1 MKRRTAMLLS
11 ALFAAGAIATYS
23 NTAKADTITQP
34 KGQIPE
40 ANIETKST
48 NEGLQQKQ
56 VQLGARKSPDLN
68 QKNNKNI
75 STTPVQNNQQLHIT
89 HQVEHNNN
97 NWYQMQNKSWLP
109 SSYTTDVKQKQSVQA
124 KQNVQNAQ
132 PVQNSNTQTQAQS
145 QNNWHKES
153 ADFVTGGVINLRTA
167 PNTNSAIIE
176 AMPTG
181 STIKYDAYQK
191 IDQYTWLRQPRED
204 GSYGYIVGR
213 NNGVAWGTFKE
224 SATKPVESKP
234 AAKPVQSQNNWHKE
248 SADFVTGGVINLRTA
263 PNTNSAIIEAM
274 PTGSTIKYD
283 AYQKIDQYTWLR
295 QPREDGSYGY
305 IVGRNNGVAW
315 GTFKESTAK
324 PVQSQSNWHKESADF
339 VTGGVINLRTAP
351 NTNSAIIETMPTG
364 STIKYDAYRKIDQY
378 TWLRQPREDGSYG
391 YIVGRNNGV
400 AWGTFKESA
409 AKPVDNKPATKPVD
423 NKPATKPVDNKPAT
437 KPVDNKPAT
446 KPVDN
451 KPATKPVESKPAT
464 KPVDNKPA
472 TKPVDSKPA
481 TKPVESK
488 PATKPVD
495 NKPATKPVDS
505 KPATKPVDNKPATK
519 PVESKP
525 ATKPVDNKPAT
536 KPVDNKPATKPVE
549 SKPATKPVESK
560 PATQPVDNKPATK
573 PVDSK
578 PATKPVDNKPAT
590 QPADNKDNIGIITLP
605 AGYTR
610 EMVEESSGGKDG
622 LDDTKGKITSLAK
635 KVSEEGMRINNY
647 SNNDAR
653 IVDLTN
659 ITSEQAKELTDFTLN
674 TINHIRKQMGLNPFV
689 YSNRVQKIADDI
701 AKNYVRDNRD
711 ATGNHDVIAITDA
724 MRKDHGLDSIT
735 KTVGNDVENMGGW
748 YIYTVDTNHETM
760 GSIKEHIYYNIE
772 QIIFGG
778 YYNGAAREMYHARSL
793 TNPVTTRL
801 GAMYGFSI
809 SKIPNSNV
817 ATSHFITFSGFDGYD
832 EFLPDF
838 HD

>member
-68 QKNNKNI
+68 QKTNKNI

-145 QNNWHKES
+145 QGNWHKES

-191 IDQYTWLRQPRED
+191 IGQYTWLRQPRED

-234 AAKPVQSQNNWHKE
+234 AAKPV
-248 SADFVTGGVINLRTA
+248 
-263 PNTNSAIIEAM
+263 
-274 PTGSTIKYD
+274 
-283 AYQKIDQYTWLR
+283 
-295 QPREDGSYGY
+295 
-305 IVGRNNGVAW
+305 
-315 GTFKESTAK
+315 
-324 PVQSQSNWHKESADF
+324 
-339 VTGGVINLRTAP
+339 
-351 NTNSAIIETMPTG
+351 
-364 STIKYDAYRKIDQY
+364 
-378 TWLRQPREDGSYG
+378 
-391 YIVGRNNGV
+391 
-400 AWGTFKESA
+400 
-409 AKPVDNKPATKPVD
+409 DNKPATK
-423 NKPATKPVDNKPAT
+423 
-437 KPVDNKPAT
+437 
-446 KPVDN
+446 
-451 KPATKPVESKPAT
+451 
-464 KPVDNKPA
+464 
-472 TKPVDSKPA
+472 
-481 TKPVESK
+481 
-488 PATKPVD
+488 
-495 NKPATKPVDS
+495 
-505 KPATKPVDNKPATK
+505 
-519 PVESKP
+519 
-525 ATKPVDNKPAT
+525 
-536 KPVDNKPATKPVE
+536 
-549 SKPATKPVESK
+549 
-560 PATQPVDNKPATK
+560 
-573 PVDSK
+573 
-578 PATKPVDNKPAT
+578 
-590 QPADNKDNIGIITLP
+590 PADNKDNIGIITLP

-659 ITSEQAKELTDFTLN
+659 ITSEQTKELTDFTLN

-772 QIIFGG
+772 QMIFGG

>member
-68 QKNNKNI
+68 QKTNKNI

-191 IDQYTWLRQPRED
+191 IDQYTWLRQPREN
-204 GSYGYIVGR
+204 GSYGYIIGR

-224 SATKPVESKP
+224 SATKP
-234 AAKPVQSQNNWHKE
+234 AAKPVQSQNNWHRE

-263 PNTNSAIIEAM
+263 PNTNSAIIETM

-283 AYQKIDQYTWLR
+283 AYQKIGQYTWLR

-409 AKPVDNKPATKPVD
+409 AKPVENKPATKPVENKPAAKPVENKPAAKPVESKPATKPVENKPATKPVD
-423 NKPATKPVDNKPAT
+423 SKPAAKPVENKPAA
-437 KPVDNKPAT
+437 

-451 KPATKPVESKPAT
+451 KPATKPVE
-464 KPVDNKPA
+464 
-472 TKPVDSKPA
+472 
-481 TKPVESK
+481 
-488 PATKPVD
+488 
-495 NKPATKPVDS
+495 
-505 KPATKPVDNKPATK
+505 NKPATK
-519 PVESKP
+519 PVE
-525 ATKPVDNKPAT
+525 NKPAT
-536 KPVDNKPATKPVE
+536 KPVDNK
-549 SKPATKPVESK
+549 
-560 PATQPVDNKPATK
+560 DN
-573 PVDSK
+573 V
-578 PATKPVDNKPAT
+578 
-590 QPADNKDNIGIITLP
+590 GIIKLP

-610 EMVEESSGGKDG
+610 EMIEESSGGKDG
-622 LDDTKGKITSLAK
+622 FDESKNRLTPLAK
-635 KVSEEGMRINNY
+635 KLSEEGIKLNGKYITNSVYQDNRPIN
-647 SNNDAR
+647 
-653 IVDLTN
+653 LTN
-659 ITSEQAKELTDFTLN
+659 ITKSQEQELTNFALN
-674 TINHIRKQMGLNPFV
+674 TINYVRKQMGLTPYV
-689 YSNRVQKIADDI
+689 YSEGAQSVANDV
-701 AKNYVRDNRD
+701 AKNYVKDGKTAENGHD
-711 ATGNHDVIAITDA
+711 YKAIGEAMKANPALNNFTKGISIDENSGNPI
-724 MRKDHGLDSIT
+724 
-735 KTVGNDVENMGGW
+735 ENLGGW
-748 YIYTVDTNHETM
+748 DNNRYVHVSANTSTM
-760 GSIKEHIYYNIE
+760 GEVKEGICYVI
-772 QIIFGG
+772 QQMLFGG
-778 YYNGAAREMYHARSL
+778 YYNGAREMYHARSL
-793 TNPVTTRL
+793 TQPVTTPL
-801 GAMYGFSI
+801 GAKFGFSI
-809 SKIPNSNV
+809 SKLSKNAIV
-817 ATSHFITFSGFDGYD
+817 AAHIITFSGFDGYD
-832 EFLPDF
+832 EFAPDF
-838 HD
+838 N

>member
-1 MKRRTAMLLS
+1 MLLS

-68 QKNNKNI
+68 QKTNKNI

-191 IDQYTWLRQPRED
+191 IDQYTWLRQPREN

-234 AAKPVQSQNNWHKE
+234 AAKPVQSQNNWHRE

-263 PNTNSAIIEAM
+263 PNTNSAIIETM

-283 AYQKIDQYTWLR
+283 AYQKIGQYTWLR

-400 AWGTFKESA
+400 AWGTFKENA
-409 AKPVDNKPATKPVD
+409 AKPVENKPATKPVE
-423 NKPATKPVDNKPAT
+423 NKPAA
-437 KPVDNKPAT
+437 
-446 KPVDN
+446 
-451 KPATKPVESKPAT
+451 KPVESKPAT
-464 KPVDNKPA
+464 KPV
-472 TKPVDSKPA
+472 
-481 TKPVESK
+481 E
-488 PATKPVD
+488 

-525 ATKPVDNKPAT
+525 ATKPVENKPATKPVDSKPATKPVENKPAT

-549 SKPATKPVESK
+549 
-560 PATQPVDNKPATK
+560 
-573 PVDSK
+573 
-578 PATKPVDNKPAT
+578 
-590 QPADNKDNIGIITLP
+590 NKDNVGIIKLP

-610 EMVEESSGGKDG
+610 EMIEESSGGKDG
-622 LDDTKGKITSLAK
+622 FDESKNRLTPLAK
-635 KVSEEGMRINNY
+635 KLSEEGIKLNGKYITDSVYQDNRPIN
-647 SNNDAR
+647 
-653 IVDLTN
+653 LTN
-659 ITSEQAKELTDFTLN
+659 ITKSQEQELTNFALN
-674 TINHIRKQMGLNPFV
+674 TINYVRKQMGLTPYV
-689 YSNRVQKIADDI
+689 YSEGAQSVANDV
-701 AKNYVRDNRD
+701 AKNYVKDGKTAENGHD
-711 ATGNHDVIAITDA
+711 CKAIGEAMKANPALNNFTKGISIDENSGNPI
-724 MRKDHGLDSIT
+724 
-735 KTVGNDVENMGGW
+735 ENLGGW
-748 YIYTVDTNHETM
+748 DNNRYVHVSANTSTM
-760 GSIKEHIYYNIE
+760 GEVKEGICYVI
-772 QIIFGG
+772 QQMLFGG
-778 YYNGAAREMYHARSL
+778 YYNGAREMYHARSL
-793 TNPVTTRL
+793 TQPVTTPL
-801 GAMYGFSI
+801 GAKFGFSI
-809 SKIPNSNV
+809 SKLSNNAIV
-817 ATSHFITFSGFDGYD
+817 AAHIITFSGFDGYD
-832 EFLPDF
+832 EFAPDF
-838 HD
+838 N

>member
-68 QKNNKNI
+68 QKTNKNI

-109 SSYTTDVKQKQSVQA
+109 SSYTTDVKQEQSVQA
-124 KQNVQNAQ
+124 KQNVQDTQ
-132 PVQNSNTQTQAQS
+132 SVQNSNTQTQAQS
-145 QNNWHKES
+145 QGNWHKES

-191 IDQYTWLRQPRED
+191 IGQYTWLRQPRED

-234 AAKPVQSQNNWHKE
+234 AAKPVQSQNNWHRE

-283 AYQKIDQYTWLR
+283 AYQKIGQYTWLR

-409 AKPVDNKPATKPVD
+409 TKPVENKPVTKPVENKPATKPADNKPATK
-423 NKPATKPVDNKPAT
+423 
-437 KPVDNKPAT
+437 
-446 KPVDN
+446 
-451 KPATKPVESKPAT
+451 
-464 KPVDNKPA
+464 
-472 TKPVDSKPA
+472 
-481 TKPVESK
+481 
-488 PATKPVD
+488 
-495 NKPATKPVDS
+495 
-505 KPATKPVDNKPATK
+505 
-519 PVESKP
+519 
-525 ATKPVDNKPAT
+525 
-536 KPVDNKPATKPVE
+536 
-549 SKPATKPVESK
+549 
-560 PATQPVDNKPATK
+560 
-573 PVDSK
+573 
-578 PATKPVDNKPAT
+578 
-590 QPADNKDNIGIITLP
+590 PADNKDNIGIITLP

-772 QIIFGG
+772 QMIFGG
-778 YYNGAAREMYHARSL
+778 YYNGAAREMYHARTL

>member
-68 QKNNKNI
+68 QKTNKNI

-109 SSYTTDVKQKQSVQA
+109 SSYTTDVKQEQSVQA
-124 KQNVQNAQ
+124 KQNVQDTQ
-132 PVQNSNTQTQAQS
+132 SVQNSNTQTQAQS
-145 QNNWHKES
+145 QGNWHKES

-191 IDQYTWLRQPRED
+191 IGQYTWLRQPRED

-234 AAKPVQSQNNWHKE
+234 AAKPVQSQNNWHRE

-283 AYQKIDQYTWLR
+283 AYQKIGQYTWLR

-409 AKPVDNKPATKPVD
+409 TKPVENKPVTKPVENKPATKPADNKPATKPAD
-423 NKPATKPVDNKPAT
+423 NKPATK
-437 KPVDNKPAT
+437 
-446 KPVDN
+446 
-451 KPATKPVESKPAT
+451 
-464 KPVDNKPA
+464 
-472 TKPVDSKPA
+472 
-481 TKPVESK
+481 
-488 PATKPVD
+488 
-495 NKPATKPVDS
+495 
-505 KPATKPVDNKPATK
+505 
-519 PVESKP
+519 
-525 ATKPVDNKPAT
+525 
-536 KPVDNKPATKPVE
+536 
-549 SKPATKPVESK
+549 
-560 PATQPVDNKPATK
+560 
-573 PVDSK
+573 
-578 PATKPVDNKPAT
+578 
-590 QPADNKDNIGIITLP
+590 PADNKDNIGIITLP

-772 QIIFGG
+772 QMIFGG
-778 YYNGAAREMYHARSL
+778 YYNGAAREMYHARTL